1 MNMTSFEIYC
11 KDFIRENIEGLIGR
25 NVYACDL
32 GLELT
37 MGINADGTC
46 TYSTN
51 LAKQYLCDWWDEC
64 GDYWDYEKK
73 YYGENAHNPFVNPEA
88 YMVCMVI
95 EGVRTLLGQVKEI
108 DADWGSEI
116 NVTKE
121 LCDSICSQ
129 LDEIEMYNSRGY
141 VNW

>member
-1 MNMTSFEIYC
+1 MTNFEIYC
-11 KDFIRENIEGLIGR
+11 KDFIRENIEELIGR
-25 NVYACDL
+25 TIDVADL
-32 GLELT
+32 GYEIT
-37 MGINADGTC
+37 NDINADGTC

-64 GDYWDYEKK
+64 GDYWNYEKINLGHN
-73 YYGENAHNPFVNPEA
+73 YHNPFDAPELF
-88 YMVCMVI
+88 MVCMVI
-95 EGVRTLLGQVKEI
+95 EGVRLVLDSIEYEQEQIEI
-108 DADWGSEI
+108 
-116 NVTKE
+116 TQE

>member
-1 MNMTSFEIYC
+1 MNMTNFEIYC

-64 GDYWDYEKK
+64 GDYWNYEKINFGNN
-73 YYGENAHNPFVNPEA
+73 YHNPFDEPEA
-88 YMVCMVI
+88 FMVCMVI
-95 EGVRTLLGQVKEI
+95 EGVRLVLDSIEYEQAQIEI
-108 DADWGSEI
+108 
-116 NVTKE
+116 TQE
-121 LCDSICSQ
+121 LCDNICSQ

>member
-1 MNMTSFEIYC
+1 MTNFEIYC

-25 NVYACDL
+25 TIDVADL
-32 GLELT
+32 GYEIT
-37 MGINADGTC
+37 NGINADGTC

-64 GDYWDYEKK
+64 GDYWNYEKINF
-73 YYGENAHNPFVNPEA
+73 GEHLHNPFDAPEA
-88 YMVCMVI
+88 FMVCMVI
-95 EGVRTLLGQVKEI
+95 EGVRLVLDSIEYEQEQIEI
-108 DADWGSEI
+108 
-116 NVTKE
+116 TQE

-129 LDEIEMYNSRGY
+129 LDEIQMYNSRGY